1 MTRRSH
7 PFLFVCLVVAALGLQ
22 AQDTTFLL
30 IRHAER
36 QSLLD
41 EDSPLSEAGQRRAQ
55 ALVPLLESFHPEAL
69 HASDRKR
76 TQQTLAPLA
85 AKLKQTP
92 ALHPKDGTEALAA
105 ELLRGARGRTV
116 LVCWHHDLMKK
127 LARGLGVKG
136 PIPYWSLDAY
146 DRLWVVRIPAKGD
159 PTLEERR
166 QELVVSARN
175 TRCDLNAPSGVT
187 AWARSRAHAPEGP
200 CPDGSVPRQLP

>member
-1 MTRRSH
+1 MASLTRRFH
-7 PFLFVCLVVAALGLQ
+7 PFLLACLAVVALGLR

-41 EDSPLSEAGQRRAQ
+41 EDSPLSEAGLRRAQ
-55 ALVPLLESFHPEAL
+55 ALVPLLESFHPETL

-85 AKLKQTP
+85 AKLKLMP
-92 ALHPKDGTEALAA
+92 ALHPKEGTETLAA
-105 ELLRGARGRTV
+105 ELLRGARGGTV

-146 DRLWVVRIPAKGD
+146 DRLWVVRIPAKGE

-166 QELVVSARN
+166 QNL
-175 TRCDLNAPSGVT
+175 APAASGPSQ
-187 AWARSRAHAPEGP
+187 R
-200 CPDGSVPRQLP
+200 

>member
-1 MTRRSH
+1 MASVMLRFR
-7 PFLFVCLVVAALGLQ
+7 PFLFACLVAMALGLQ

-41 EDSPLSEAGQRRAQ
+41 EDSPLSEAGLLRAQ
-55 ALVPLLESFHPEAL
+55 ALVPLLEAFHPEAL

-85 AKLKQTP
+85 AKLKVSP

-127 LARGLGVKG
+127 LVRGLGVKG
-136 PIPYWSLDAY
+136 PISYWPLDAY
-146 DRLWVVRIPAKGD
+146 DRLWVVRIPAKGE
-159 PTLEERR
+159 PALEERR
-166 QELVVSARN
+166 QELTPA
-175 TRCDLNAPSGVT
+175 AAGPSQ
-187 AWARSRAHAPEGP
+187 R
-200 CPDGSVPRQLP
+200 